1 MILTLA
7 CRTVS
12 AEEGAGLSN
21 WWSSD
26 SSRDCRMGCGTSSLQ
41 GQHANTA
48 NDLSGNIT
56 LYYVD
61 VISDE
66 TLTYCRVW
74 RHSAVQPSAF
84 LWNSAPQRPASEEH
98 FQYLAGPQRS
108 GKKEQ
113 RKLKANW
120 LFRDLHSLLHNYV
133 VTYFWGGASLCQ
145 CGGGIE

>member
-1 MILTLA
+1 ML
-7 CRTVS
+7 
-12 AEEGAGLSN
+12 
-21 WWSSD
+21 
-26 SSRDCRMGCGTSSLQ
+26 
-41 GQHANTA
+41 
-48 NDLSGNIT
+48 GNIT
-56 LYYVD
+56 LYIALCQH

-74 RHSAVQPSAF
+74 RHSAVQPSVF

-98 FQYLAGPQRS
+98 FQYLAVPQHS

-120 LFRDLHSLLHNYV
+120 LFRHLHSLLYNYV
-133 VTYFWGGASLCQ
+133 VTYFWGGTSLCQ